1 MNMKRFTLSL
11 LAICYSAFAFAQQP
25 ITDGAI
31 TPEEAVEIL
40 LGSGVDAFNITFSGD
55 MNQIGSYECT
65 DCGIGIPNGVVLA
78 SGSVD
83 VVSGPN
89 NSGSQTTGGG
99 NFGISDPDLDILS
112 TFGTNDAVVL
122 EFDFIP
128 QGDSIKFNY
137 VFGSEEYNEYVCGTV
152 NDAFGFFLS
161 GPGIAGGQGFQNDA
175 INLAIIPGTDIPVT
189 INTVNL
195 GVSGTNGTPSNC
207 ESVSPDWDQNS
218 EFYVD
223 NDNNNDPNT
232 TQLDG
237 HTVILEASAQVVCN
251 EVYHIKIAIADAGDT
266 AFDSGVFLESDS
278 FTSDQVTIEGSAS
291 IDTPIFLGDSVLV
304 EGCNTANFS
313 LVRPNSSEEVTITIG
328 IGGTAENGVD
338 YVPALGT
345 EYTFEIGENVLEL
358 PEFSAV
364 QDGIDEDPETIELS
378 YTFING
384 CGEEVTITEILY
396 IQEYEQPT
404 VVAEDVVSPCPG
416 STVDVT
422 AVGTGYA
429 PFTYVWSTEEEGA
442 TIQVSPDDDTSY
454 SVEATDVCGTSVSTD
469 VDVSVLQDPP
479 PVILVPQEDV
489 ELGCPGDAAFIEA
502 VVESGS
508 PDYSYEW
515 SNNAQTA
522 ATTVFPNETST
533 FVVLVT
539 DACFQTATDSIDV
552 IVPEAEPFI
561 ADVLIDELP
570 ECPGDPFTLTADV
583 SGGFPT
589 YSYNWSPGFGFNQD
603 FTPNPAPT
611 VTTTYTLTVFDACFQ
626 DANTTFVVEMPVAD
640 PPLSVTAEALD
651 EPLCPGDPVQFTGSA
666 SGGFG
671 SDPTLSWNGAVTPDG
686 TATFNPNSTQTF
698 TFSAVDACGITV
710 SEGVQ
715 VIVPQYDALTVD
727 VDAGSAY
734 CPGDDVLAE
743 ASASGGLEP
752 YAYAWSTGGDG
763 EATVVNPTTPG
774 GDSYSIS
781 VTDGCGVETVEDY
794 FVPVEEFA
802 PIFVT
807 AITDLC
813 AGGISE
819 IDEITG
825 GAQPYNLGDAF
836 SEPIGV
842 FVNPDSSFINPP
854 QGTYEL
860 IVVDACGNTG
870 STFFETVTCETI
882 IPNIISPNGDDV
894 NEEFIIQFIEYF
906 PGSVLRIW
914 NRWGAMVYQSTNY
927 KNSEPFDGSG
937 LSDGTYYY
945 ELSRSDGEQ
954 FTGDLTITR

>member
-1 MNMKRFTLSL
+1 MNMKRSFLSL
-11 LAICYSAFAFAQQP
+11 LAICISAFAFGQQP
-25 ITDGAI
+25 ITDGTI

-55 MNQIGSYECT
+55 LDQIGSYECT

-99 NFGISDPDLDILS
+99 NFGVSDPDLDILS
-112 TFGTNDAVVL
+112 TFGTNDAVIL

-161 GPGIAGGQGFQNDA
+161 GPGIAGGMGFQNDA

-195 GVSGTNGTPSNC
+195 GVSGSNGTPGNC
-207 ESVSPDWDQNS
+207 EAVSPDWDQNS

-223 NDNNNDPNT
+223 NANNNDPNT

-237 HTVILEASAQVVCN
+237 HTVILEASAQVICN

-313 LVRPNSSEEVTITIG
+313 LVRPNASEELTINIS
-328 IGGTAENGVD
+328 ISGTAENGVD
-338 YVPALGT
+338 YVPQLDT
-345 EYTFEIGENVLEL
+345 EYTFGVGENVLEL
-358 PEFSAV
+358 PEFTAV
-364 QDGIDEDPETIELS
+364 QDGIEEDPETIILS

-384 CGEEVTITEILY
+384 CGDEVTIEETLY

-404 VVAEDVVSPCPG
+404 VSAEDVVSPCPG

-442 TIQVSPDDDTSY
+442 TIQVSPEDDTTY

-469 VDVSVLQDPP
+469 VEVSVLQDPP
-479 PVILVPQEDV
+479 PVVLVPQEDV
-489 ELGCPGDAAFIEA
+489 ELGCPGDAAFIQA

-522 ATTVFPNETST
+522 GTTVFPSATT
-533 FVVLVT
+533 TYVVLVT
-539 DACFQTATDSIDV
+539 DACFQTAVDSIEV
-552 IVPEAEPFI
+552 IVPDADPLTVEA
-561 ADVLIDELP
+561 LINDLP

-583 SGGFPT
+583 SGGYPG
-589 YSYNWSPGFGFNQD
+589 YSYNWTPGFGFNQD
-603 FTPNPAPT
+603 FTPNPAPS
-611 VTTTYTLTVFDACFQ
+611 VTTTYTLTVFDACLQ
-626 DANTTFVVEMPVAD
+626 NANTTYTVEMPVAD
-640 PPLSVTAEALD
+640 PPLTVEAEALND
-651 EPLCPGDPVQFTGSA
+651 PLCPGDPVELSGSA
-666 SGGFG
+666 TGGFG
-671 SDPTLSWNGAVTPDG
+671 PDLTLQWNGTVTADG
-686 TATFNPNSTQTF
+686 TATVNPNVTQTF
-698 TFSAVDACGITV
+698 TFSATDGCGITITQ
-710 SEGVQ
+710 GVQ
-715 VIVPQYDALTVD
+715 VVVPQYDPLDVD

-743 ASASGGLEP
+743 ADVDGGLEP
-752 YAYAWSTGGDG
+752 YTYSWSTGGDG
-763 EATVVNPTTPG
+763 EATVVNPVTPG
-774 GDSYSIS
+774 GETFSIT
-781 VTDGCGVETVEDY
+781 VTDQCGVETTENY
-794 FVPVEEFA
+794 FVDVEEFD

-807 AITDLC
+807 ALTDFC
-813 AGGISE
+813 AGGTSQILS
-819 IDEITG
+819 IQG
-825 GAQPYNLGDAF
+825 GAEPFSLSDAY
-836 SEPIGV
+836 SDPVGV
-842 FVNPDSSFINPP
+842 FVNPDSSFTNPP
-854 QGTYEL
+854 QGIYEL

-894 NEEFIIQFIEYF
+894 NEAFTIQFIEYF
-906 PGSVLRIW
+906 PGSVLRVW
-914 NRWGAMVYQSTNY
+914 NRWGGMVYQSTNY
-927 KNSEPFDGSG
+927 KNSDPFDGSG

-954 FTGDLTITR
+954 FTGTVTITR